1 MEKKG
6 KIYKLYC
13 DDGHYYYGSSS
24 DKYLCKRL
32 AGHKSEANKPN
43 GVYRKVYTHINK
55 IGWDRVKIVLV
66 EEFEYTTREDMRKRE
81 NEYITK
87 SLTDELCLNHN
98 RSIVSEEERLQLSKE
113 YKQKKREANKEIVKC
128 DCGLEVSKGR
138 YNQHINSVKHKLL
151 MK

>member
-1 MEKKG
+1 MVKKG

-13 DDGHYYYGSSS
+13 DDGHYYYGSTL

-32 AGHKSEANKPN
+32 AGHRCQCDDPRNISTKL
-43 GVYRKVYTHINK
+43 YIHIRQ

-81 NEYITK
+81 NEYIVK
-87 SLTDELCLNHN
+87 SLSDELCLNHN
-98 RSIVSEEERLQLSKE
+98 RSFTTPEEKLQLSKE
-113 YKQKKREANKEIVKC
+113 YKQKVREVNKEIVKC
-128 DCGLEVSKGR
+128 ECGLEITKGR
-138 YNQHINSVKHKLL
+138 YNQHIKSVKHTLL